1 MPSHRLRHLPIAPVF
16 RTTARFVGQYVLLW
30 AVYDAATHLVA
41 AWRLPLPAN
50 LVGLLLFLLLLGTG
64 VVQPAMLREVTTLVT
79 RHLPFLFVPLAVGL
93 MAWPQLLAAHGLVLL
108 LALLGSAA
116 VGVVAAGTVAQFL
129 DRRVS

>member
-1 MPSHRLRHLPIAPVF
+1 MPVTPAF
-16 RTTARFVGQYVLLW
+16 RTTARFAGQCFLLW
-30 AVYDAATHLVA
+30 AVYDAATRLVE

-50 LVGLLLFLLLLGTG
+50 LVGLLLLLLLLGTG
-64 VVQPAMLREVTTLVT
+64 IVQPSMLREVTTLVT

-116 VGVVAAGTVAQFL
+116 VGLVAAGAVAQLL
-129 DRRVS
+129 DRRVA